1 MTTATGTR
9 RSKPTQV
16 QGQRWRS
23 FWVGFLI
30 ALGSIA
36 LSNWLILRWMEL
48 YVFDTQTY
56 VETVGPLTKD
66 PAVANALSAYAT
78 EKLYSSIDLEAEIR
92 NALPEKASF
101 LAAPLAG
108 QVEVATEKIGTRL
121 IASDQFNS
129 IWIAANQN
137 AHSALIATLEKP
149 QPEFNAEKE
158 RVVFGINISPFL
170 EQIRTRLQSSDA
182 ATITP
187 TARMQQTGQL
197 AISLREQVQTMRAAY
212 QYSQAMY
219 VLLPLL
225 TIACYLAAIAI
236 ASSRWRAVL
245 AISITVT
252 VVTAIE
258 LILLKAAR
266 PEVLSQVA
274 TEYQAAAAVVWDTM
288 TAGFKNVTTNTM
300 LVGVALTVVTMLAGP
315 FSWAQR
321 LRKSIGL
328 DRLRQTKFFAG
339 IREIRNWFRQYI
351 FGIRIGGIVLAFI
364 VLIIKPGITWQTV
377 AMAILAYFI
386 YLSTVELIATRK
398 TN

>member
-9 RSKPTQV
+9 RGKPTQV

-56 VETVGPLTKD
+56 VETVAPTKD

>member
-16 QGQRWRS
+16 RGQRWRS

-48 YVFDTQTY
+48 YIFDTQTY

-78 EKLYSSIDLEAEIR
+78 EKLYSSIDLETEIR

-108 QVEVATEKIGTRL
+108 QVEVATEKIGTKL

-137 AHSALIATLEKP
+137 AHSTLMATLEKP
-149 QPEFNAEKE
+149 QREFDREKE
-158 RVVFGINISPFL
+158 RVVFGVNISPFL
-170 EQIRTRLQSSDA
+170 QQIRSRLQTSDSA
-182 ATITP
+182 SITP
-187 TARMQQTGQL
+187 TARMQQTGEL
-197 AISLREQVQTMRAAY
+197 AISLREQIQTMRVAY
-212 QYSQAMY
+212 QYSSAMY
-219 VLLPLL
+219 MLLPLL
-225 TIACYLAAIAI
+225 TIASYLGAIAI
-236 ASSRWRAVL
+236 AGSRWRAVL
-245 AISITVT
+245 AVSLTVT
-252 VVTAIE
+252 IITAVE

-266 PEVLSQVA
+266 PEILAQVA
-274 TEYQAAAAVVWDTM
+274 NQYQAAAAVVWDTM
-288 TAGFKNVTTNTM
+288 TVGFKTVTTNTM
-300 LVGVALTVVTMLAGP
+300 LIGVALTVVTMFAGP
-315 FSWAQR
+315 FSWARR
-321 LRKSIGL
+321 LRKLIGL
-328 DRLRQTKFFAG
+328 DRFKQTKFFAG

-386 YLSTVELIATRK
+386 YLSTIELIATRK

>member
-1 MTTATGTR
+1 MTTATKTR
-9 RSKPTQV
+9 RSNSTRIP
-16 QGQRWRS
+16 GQRWRS

-78 EKLYSSIDLEAEIR
+78 ERLYSSINLETEIR

-108 QVEVATEKIGTRL
+108 QVETATEKIGTKL

-129 IWIAANQN
+129 IWISANQT
-137 AHSALIATLEKP
+137 AHTALITVLEKP

-170 EQIRTRLQSSDA
+170 QQIRTRLQSSDS

-187 TARMQQTGQL
+187 TARMQQSGEL

-236 ASSRWRAVL
+236 ASSRWRSVL
-245 AISITVT
+245 AISITIT

-274 TEYQAAAAVVWDTM
+274 SQYQAAAGVVWDTM
-288 TAGFKNVTTNTM
+288 TAGFKTVTTNTM
-300 LVGVALTVVTMLAGP
+300 LIGVALTIITMLAGP

-321 LRKSIGL
+321 LRQLIGL
-328 DRLRQTKFFAG
+328 DRLSQTKFFAG
-339 IREIRNWFRQYI
+339 IRTVRDWFRQYI

-377 AMAILAYFI
+377 LMAILAYFI
-386 YLSTVELIATRK
+386 YLSSIELIATRK
-398 TN
+398 TR

>member
-9 RSKPTQV
+9 RNKPTQA

-66 PAVANALSAYAT
+66 PAVANALSTYAT
-78 EKLYSSIDLEAEIR
+78 ERLYSSIDLEAEIR

-108 QVEVATEKIGTRL
+108 QVEVATEKIGTKL

-149 QPEFNAEKE
+149 QSEFNAEKE
-158 RVVFGINISPFL
+158 RVVFGVNISPFL
-170 EQIRTRLQSSDA
+170 QQIRSRLQSSDSA
-182 ATITP
+182 VITP
-187 TARMQQTGQL
+187 TTRMQQAGEL
-197 AISLREQVQTMRAAY
+197 AISLRDQVQTMRAAY

-219 VLLPLL
+219 IILPFL
-225 TIACYLAAIAI
+225 TIACYLGAIAI

-245 AISITVT
+245 AVSLTVS
-252 VVTAIE
+252 VITAIE

-274 TEYQAAAAVVWDTM
+274 GQYQAAAGVVWDAM
-288 TAGFKNVTTNTM
+288 TNGFKNVTTNTM
-300 LVGVALTVVTMLAGP
+300 LIGVSLTIITMLAGP
-315 FSWAQR
+315 FSWARR
-321 LRKSIGL
+321 LRAAIGL
-328 DRLRQTKFFAG
+328 DRLRQTKFFTG
-339 IREIRNWFRQYI
+339 IREIRTWFRQYI
-351 FGIRIGGIVLAFI
+351 FGIRIAGILLAFI

-377 AMAILAYFI
+377 IMAILAYFI
-386 YLSTVELIATRK
+386 YLSSIELIALRK
-398 TN
+398 TS

>member
-9 RSKPTQV
+9 HSKSTQV
-16 QGQRWRS
+16 RGQRWRS

-78 EKLYSSIDLEAEIR
+78 EKLYSSIDLETEIR
-92 NALPEKASF
+92 EALPEKASF

-108 QVEVATEKIGTRL
+108 QVEVATEKIGTKL
-121 IASDQFNS
+121 ISSDQFNS
-129 IWIAANQN
+129 IWIAANQT
-137 AHSALIATLEKP
+137 AHTALMTVLEKP
-149 QPEFNAEKE
+149 KPEFNTEKE

-170 EQIRTRLQSSDA
+170 EQIRTRLQSSDT

-187 TARMQQTGQL
+187 TSRMQQSGEL
-197 AISLREQVQTMRAAY
+197 AISLREQIQTMRAAY

-219 VLLPLL
+219 VLLPLI

-266 PEVLSQVA
+266 PEVISQVA
-274 TEYQAAAAVVWDTM
+274 TEYQAAAGVVWDTM
-288 TAGFKNVTTNTM
+288 TAGFKTVTTNTM
-300 LVGVALTVVTMLAGP
+300 LIGVGLTVVTMLAGP

-321 LRKSIGL
+321 LRKMIGL
-328 DRLRQTKFFAG
+328 DRLRQTKFFDG

-386 YLSTVELIATRK
+386 YLSTIELIATRK
-398 TN
+398 TS

>member
-9 RSKPTQV
+9 RGKPTQV

-197 AISLREQVQTMRAAY
+197 AISLREQVQTMRVAY